1 MRPIAAALL
10 LLASAC
16 GNPAAPVPR
25 NDACPPKDA
34 PAPVQPN
41 PAPPAAN
48 EAIAPEDPPDPGVA
62 GLSPSQRR
70 VYERGYRDCRAGRYE
85 PDPHSEAYRIGCAAA
100 QDR

>member
-16 GNPAAPVPR
+16 GSPGEPVPR
-25 NDACPPKDA
+25 NEARPAADA
-34 PAPVQPN
+34 PAPG
-41 PAPPAAN
+41 PANLARPAAN
-48 EAIAPEDPPDPGVA
+48 EAIAPEDPPDRGVA
-62 GLSPSQRR
+62 GMSPSQRR